1 MKKIKYILITL
12 LLLIPVNIHADSFHC
27 SAPSSVESG
36 ETFGVTFYGSIGGP
50 APIWFG
56 KIGSDGN
63 ASYSSGSLTISGEEV
78 SSFSRTVYFTAGNPG
93 SASFYVYDVDVA
105 SENDE
110 ITSSDTCTVS
120 ITEATRPNG
129 GGSSSSYDDDDDD
142 DVDPDKS
149 SNNYLKSLSIDG
161 VKISPDFNKDKIEY
175 TAVVSGDK
183 EKINIKGEVEDDKA
197 SVDGLGEKELKE
209 GINKFEIAVTAEN
222 GQTRK
227 YVISVTRKEKNPIEV
242 TINKK
247 KYTVAK
253 KEIGLKVPEGFTK
266 TTVVIDKQEVIAYSN
281 SFTGY
286 LLVALV
292 DEDGNA
298 GWFIYNQKNGTY
310 TKYSEFKTSGLRLIL
325 LEPNKKDIPYKY
337 KKCKVEINGE
347 YVDGYALELG
357 SNYRIV
363 YALNMDTGEKNFY
376 LYDMEENTFQRF
388 YNTQVEIYR
397 NLLKKLEIG
406 LIGLGAVIII
416 MFIIIVSQFAVSR
429 KTKKFIK
436 SGGKIKKDEPLFE
449 EEDDDDIEERNEA
462 LKAKIKEKSD
472 RIDKEKELSKTKTR
486 KLDKINDN
494 EKTKKLEK
502 VNDNEKTRKL
512 DKVNVN
518 EKTAKIDKVNEN
530 TQNIKV
536 EEKPMTREEMR
547 RLKKQKKK
555 EMEEARREFFDL

>member
-1 MKKIKYILITL
+1 MKKVKYILITIL
-12 LLLIPVNIHADSFHC
+12 LMIPMNIYADSFHC

-36 ETFGVTFYGSIGGP
+36 ETFGVTFYGSIGGS
-50 APIWFG
+50 APVWRG

-63 ASYSSGSLTISGEEV
+63 ASYSSGSLTIEEWDG
-78 SSFSRTVYFTAGNPG
+78 SNNFSRTVYFTAGNPG
-93 SASFYVYDVDVA
+93 SASFYVYDVDV
-105 SENDE
+105 SSDNDQFA
-110 ITSSDTCTVS
+110 SSDTCTVS
-120 ITEATRPNG
+120 IVEATRPNG
-129 GGSSSSYDDDDDD
+129 GDSSPSYNDDDNDN
-142 DVDPDKS
+142 VDPDKS

-183 EKINIKGEVEDDKA
+183 EKINIKGEVEDDK
-197 SVDGLGEKELKE
+197 SSIDGLGEKELKE

-227 YVISVTRKEKNPIEV
+227 YILSVTRKEKNPIEV

-266 TTVVIDKQEVIAYSN
+266 TTVVVDKQEVTAYSN

-337 KKCKVEINGE
+337 KKCRIEINDE
-347 YVDGYALELG
+347 LVDGYALELG
-357 SNYRIV
+357 SNYRLV

-376 LYDMEENTFQRF
+376 LY
-388 YNTQVEIYR
+388 VKIY
-397 NLLKKLEIG
+397 
-406 LIGLGAVIII
+406 
-416 MFIIIVSQFAVSR
+416 Q
-429 KTKKFIK
+429 
-436 SGGKIKKDEPLFE
+436 D
-449 EEDDDDIEERNEA
+449 
-462 LKAKIKEKSD
+462 
-472 RIDKEKELSKTKTR
+472 
-486 KLDKINDN
+486 
-494 EKTKKLEK
+494 
-502 VNDNEKTRKL
+502 
-512 DKVNVN
+512 
-518 EKTAKIDKVNEN
+518 
-530 TQNIKV
+530 
-536 EEKPMTREEMR
+536 
-547 RLKKQKKK
+547 
-555 EMEEARREFFDL
+555 